1 MGPSVVGAVKPALR
15 GPRGSLEGRPAPS
28 AGGCRAHPTP
38 APCAP
43 PVLGGG
49 DCVRRAAVLCR
60 GRTVCGGLGTASRG
74 GRHSQ
79 AAGWGPGSSGSRRGC
94 SEKGSG
100 LFGDVRTGSVE
111 WQGGAPCLGAGS

>member
-1 MGPSVVGAVKPALR
+1 MRRMK
-15 GPRGSLEGRPAPS
+15 LEPIIQREIS
-28 AGGCRAHPTP
+28 QKEN
-38 APCAP
+38 
-43 PVLGGG
+43 
-49 DCVRRAAVLCR
+49 RAAVLCG

-79 AAGWGPGSSGSRRGC
+79 AAGWGPGSSGRCRGR